1 MVVIV
6 SVHATQMQLAVAY
19 ERAGSIGFIELEF
32 IPCHGDEEF
41 IATVI
46 SSLFIASFKSL
57 MTAVFSLITLHSLI
71 LACSARKEPI
81 VSLYS
86 IVFPLWN
93 FCNSNIVSQF
103 CHLNSEHCLD
113 DRSTAQARVQM
124 QVVSQL
130 EMHLQKERDRLQA
143 MMHHLY
149 LIKQFL
155 SPENRQI
162 KEAAAEA
169 HFKNSM
175 TMSTTSSMTT
185 PTTISPMPSS
195 NISSSNIA
203 TNRKR
208 IGEKASLSLT
218 GGLSYM
224 LERAGL
230 DVQQEIQRNR
240 EFYKNADVRPP
251 FTYASLIRQS
261 IIESP
266 DKQLTLNEIYNWFQN
281 TFCYFRRNA
290 ATWKNAVRHNLSLHK
305 CFTRVENVK
314 GAVWTVDEIEFYK
327 RRPQRSTTAVAAAA
341 AAAVFSSSAST
352 CVSPAGVT
360 SANGRLSSINVFNF
374 GYVLT
379 NAIRTNL
386 SLHKCFV
393 RYEDDFG
400 SFWMVDDSE
409 FVKRRHLS
417 RGRPRKYEPSS
428 SPNSNSQQ
436 LINSVAESDFGGR
449 GIVGKESNENISIA
463 AGSYKRAGDSS
474 HYNSVGHQRSYH
486 NGRSNK
492 LINGGN
498 DDFDICEG
506 SQRTPINESQKQ
518 LSSKTSQNSSSR
530 RTHAGGDANI
540 PIIENAKKQCTNRSS
555 YNNSCSNIGSG
566 RGVGKETIRNGRRIN
581 TPDLTSAVTINGPSV
596 CAGVDCATGTNIGV
610 GCIGGI
616 GFGSGENSDIDLLN
630 ASFNVGPTVIDASD
644 ANFLY
649 IPSQCRT
656 Q

>member
-1 MVVIV
+1 MHKEKEGT
-6 SVHATQMQLAVAY
+6 SLK
-19 ERAGSIGFIELEF
+19 RKFITIETK
-32 IPCHGDEEF
+32 IQ
-41 IATVI
+41 
-46 SSLFIASFKSL
+46 
-57 MTAVFSLITLHSLI
+57 I
-71 LACSARKEPI
+71 L
-81 VSLYS
+81 V
-86 IVFPLWN
+86 
-93 FCNSNIVSQF
+93 
-103 CHLNSEHCLD
+103 
-113 DRSTAQARVQM
+113 
-124 QVVSQL
+124 
-130 EMHLQKERDRLQA
+130 RLQNQERVVDIVR
-143 MMHHLY
+143 HVKLNESTIST
-149 LIKQFL
+149 IKQNEEQITCSVPSGTL
-155 SPENRQI
+155 SINAISALVSFGVTAEPQNPQENVETGRLLF
-162 KEAAAEA
+162 AEFA
-169 HFKNSM
+169 K
-175 TMSTTSSMTT
+175 TTASSCWCSSEIRFTT
-185 PTTISPMPSS
+185 
-195 NISSSNIA
+195 
-203 TNRKR
+203 
-208 IGEKASLSLT
+208 
-218 GGLSYM
+218 
-224 LERAGL
+224 
-230 DVQQEIQRNR
+230 
-240 EFYKNADVRPP
+240 
-251 FTYASLIRQS
+251 
-261 IIESP
+261 
-266 DKQLTLNEIYNWFQN
+266 
-281 TFCYFRRNA
+281 
-290 ATWKNAVRHNLSLHK
+290 NAVRHNLSLHK

-341 AAAVFSSSAST
+341 AAAVFSPSTST

-436 LINSVAESDFGGR
+436 LTNSVAESDFGGG

-463 AGSYKRAGDSS
+463 ADSYKRAGDSS
-474 HYNSVGHQRSYH
+474 SHYNSPGHQRSYH

-540 PIIENAKKQCTNRSS
+540 PIIENAKKQCTSRSN
-555 YNNSCSNIGSG
+555 YNNSCSHIGSG
-566 RGVGKETIRNGRRIN
+566 RGVGKETIKNGRRIN

-616 GFGSGENSDIDLLN
+616 GFGSGEHSDIDLLK
-630 ASFNVGPTVIDASD
+630 ASFNVGPTVVDASD

-649 IPSQCRT
+649 IPSECRT
-656 Q
+656 QSFSKMKGSFISLTLLDEHMTSFALKRVKSFEITLETAGEKLYTYTYDLERGSKRGSKRSAPYGRRYLSCSKIRNCKLHGLRDELKRIVLVAQPSIYLSIFKHGLRDELKHIVLAAQPSTPLETINVVLEAEETLPSSQKENVPISATTSKIKIKQQ

>member
-1 MVVIV
+1 MDDMR
-6 SVHATQMQLAVAY
+6 STQMAEEDLSAILKAMEKEERPTWEEISRESPITKAY
-19 ERAGSIGFIELEF
+19 WAQ
-32 IPCHGDEEF
+32 CQ
-41 IATVI
+41 
-46 SSLFIASFKSL
+46 
-57 MTAVFSLITLHSLI
+57 SLIVEDG
-71 LACSARKEPI
+71 C
-81 VSLYS
+81 
-86 IVFPLWN
+86 LW
-93 FCNSNIVSQF
+93 CIW
-103 CHLNSEHCLD
+103 HCED
-113 DRSTAQARVQM
+113 
-124 QVVSQL
+124 
-130 EMHLQKERDRLQA
+130 
-143 MMHHLY
+143 
-149 LIKQFL
+149 
-155 SPENRQI
+155 
-162 KEAAAEA
+162 
-169 HFKNSM
+169 
-175 TMSTTSSMTT
+175 
-185 PTTISPMPSS
+185 
-195 NISSSNIA
+195 
-203 TNRKR
+203 
-208 IGEKASLSLT
+208 ASWAKKLL
-218 GGLSYM
+218 
-224 LERAGL
+224 
-230 DVQQEIQRNR
+230 
-240 EFYKNADVRPP
+240 
-251 FTYASLIRQS
+251 
-261 IIESP
+261 
-266 DKQLTLNEIYNWFQN
+266 
-281 TFCYFRRNA
+281 
-290 ATWKNAVRHNLSLHK
+290 

-341 AAAVFSSSAST
+341 AAAVFSSSTST
-352 CVSPAGVT
+352 CVSPAGAT

-436 LINSVAESDFGGR
+436 LTNSVAESDFGGR
-449 GIVGKESNENISIA
+449 GIVGKESNENMSIA

-474 HYNSVGHQRSYH
+474 HYNSAGHQRSYH

-530 RTHAGGDANI
+530 RTHAG
-540 PIIENAKKQCTNRSS
+540 
-555 YNNSCSNIGSG
+555 
-566 RGVGKETIRNGRRIN
+566 
-581 TPDLTSAVTINGPSV
+581 
-596 CAGVDCATGTNIGV
+596 V

-649 IPSQCRT
+649 IPSECRT
-656 Q
+656 HPIETVEIKGVKKLIFMINVSRNANCQFRLLRYGLERGKKRSNCGGGHTAHYFWCGMPK